1 VVGEDSRLQSSI
13 STRKSKVDDADL
25 KTSFDVLY
33 AKEKPK
39 GEDFLSE
46 IEAKKPLFVC
56 TIATTETG
64 KIAGISAAGKHPEF
78 TDYTPPAD
86 AELLLLGRCKCIPG
100 VPVTPDGIP
109 TPALITMSA
118 LHLADVPVLVA
129 SGGLKVKPQIP
140 FLELGG
146 NPGRDIR
153 SGNAVDNVAEVL
165 ARAKLAG
172 EQLAKTVDYLV
183 IGESIPGGTTTALG
197 VLSAMG
203 INAEGKVSS
212 SMPENPHNL
221 KHSAV
226 KEGLAAA
233 GEQFGSLAKNA
244 FRAVSCVGDP
254 MMPAFAGLVIGAATE
269 IPVLMAGGTQMTAVL
284 AVINALNPDVL
295 CNVAIGTTRWVAR
308 DATSDI
314 CGIVSQIADV
324 PILAADLDFSGSR
337 FDGLK
342 AYERGIVKEGVGA
355 GGASIAAMAATA
367 GAVTKDMLF
376 REIEHNYAILMG
388 AE

>member
-1 VVGEDSRLQSSI
+1 MDE
-13 STRKSKVDDADL
+13 TDL
-25 KTSFDVLY
+25 KTSFDIKY
-33 AKEKPK
+33 ASNQSK
-39 GEDFLSE
+39 GEDFLNE
-46 IEAKKPLFVC
+46 IQAKKPLFIC

-64 KIAGISAAGKHPEF
+64 KITGISAAGKYPEF

-86 AELLLLGRCKCIPG
+86 AELLLLGRCKCIAG

-109 TPALITMSA
+109 TPALITMSS
-118 LHLADVPVLVA
+118 LRLADVPVLVA

-140 FLELGG
+140 FLDFGG

-153 SGNAVDNVAEVL
+153 TGNAVDNVAEVF

-203 INAEGKVSS
+203 IEAEGKISS
-212 SMPENPHNL
+212 SMPENPHDL
-221 KHSAV
+221 KCRAV
-226 KEGLAAA
+226 QDGLAAA
-233 GEQFGSLAKNA
+233 GERFGSMAENA
-244 FRAVSCVGDP
+244 VRAVSCVGDP
-254 MMPAFAGLVIGAATE
+254 MMPVFAGLVSGAASE

-295 CNVAIGTTRWVAR
+295 CNVAIGTTRWVAQ
-308 DATSDI
+308 DTSSDI

-324 PILAADLDFSGSR
+324 PVLAADLDFGGSR

-342 AYERGIVKEGVGA
+342 AYEKGIVKEGVGA
-355 GGASIAAMAATA
+355 GGAAIAAMAATG
-367 GAVTKDMLF
+367 GAVTKDMLLH
-376 REIEHNYAILMG
+376 EIEHNYAVLMG
-388 AE
+388 AK